1 MQVCLS
7 AYDAHCALG
16 RGVDACVDQLL
27 AGGVAVGQR
36 QFDDL
41 NEPLTLPYF
50 GIPAAGDNDADNEPD
65 LYRCLNQ
72 IAAGVLAKAGLD
84 AAARQRTAI
93 LLGSS
98 SFDVQVSEQR
108 YQADLQ
114 ERGDAAVPMPI
125 VGYGKLAE
133 RLASELALSEYRFT
147 YSTACTSSANA
158 LLYGQRL
165 ISAGLVDHALVI
177 GLEWRNLTSILGF
190 AGLGLLSPTASMRPF
205 QSGRDGLLLGEAI
218 GCVLL
223 SHPQYAATNTP
234 RLAGGAIATDNHSLT
249 AANIDGSELA
259 MVIRLALQDSGIESA
274 QIKGIKAHA
283 TASLKN
289 DEAESA
295 AIRQVLGDTPP
306 PLFALKPFC
315 GHTLG
320 ACGALELA
328 LTLGCMSRGVLPGNR
343 NIQCDES
350 LGISLLGETI
360 PADSGYYL
368 LNSFAFGGNNNALV
382 IHYSGSEAPPCAS

>member
-1 MQVCLS
+1 MHVSLS
-7 AYDAHCALG
+7 AYDAYCALG
-16 RGVDACVDQLL
+16 RGIETCVDQLL

-36 QFDDL
+36 QFDGL
-41 NEPLTLPYF
+41 NEALTLPYF
-50 GIPAAGDNDADNEPD
+50 AIPAGSEHGSDSGPD
-65 LYRCLNQ
+65 LYHMLSQ
-72 IAAGVLAKAGLD
+72 VAGGVLVNSGLD
-84 AAARQRTAI
+84 ATARQRTAI

-108 YQADLQ
+108 YQADLLQ
-114 ERGDAAVPMPI
+114 RGDAAVPMPI
-125 VGYGKLAE
+125 VGYGKLAD
-133 RLASELALSEYRFT
+133 RLANELALSPYRFT

-165 ISAGLVDHALVI
+165 ISAGLVEHALVI

-223 SHPQYAATNTP
+223 SHPQHAATGAP

-249 AANIDGSELA
+249 AANVDGIDLA
-259 MVIRLALQDSGIESA
+259 RVIRQALLDSGINSA
-274 QIKGIKAHA
+274 EIKGIKAHA

-320 ACGALELA
+320 ASGALELA
-328 LTLGCMSRGVLPGNR
+328 LTLGCLARGVLPGNQR
-343 NIQCDES
+343 VQCDES
-350 LGISLLGETI
+350 LGISLLSDTI
-360 PADSGYYL
+360 IAESGYYL

-382 IHYSGSEAPPCAS
+382 IHHPGSEAPTCAS

>member
-1 MQVCLS
+1 MHACLTAFD
-7 AYDAHCALG
+7 AYCALG
-16 RGVDACVDQLL
+16 RGVETCVDQLL

-36 QFDDL
+36 QFDQL

-50 GIPAAGDNDADNEPD
+50 AIPQADASESDSEPD
-65 LYRCLNQ
+65 VYRSLHE
-72 IAAGVLAKAGLD
+72 IAAGVLAKGGLD
-84 AAARQRTAI
+84 APARQRTAI

-98 SFDVQVSEQR
+98 SFDVHVSEQL
-108 YQADLQ
+108 YQNDLLQ
-114 ERGDAAVPMPI
+114 RGDAAVPMAVI
-125 VGYGKLAE
+125 GYG
-133 RLASELALSEYRFT
+133 RLVENLGNELGLGAYRFS

-190 AGLGLLSPTASMRPF
+190 AGLGLLSPSERMRPF
-205 QSGRDGLLLGEAI
+205 ERDRDGLLLGEAI

-223 SHPQYAATNTP
+223 SHPQQAATNAP
-234 RLAGGAIATDNHSLT
+234 RLIGGAIATDNHSLT
-249 AANIDGSELA
+249 AANVDGMELA
-259 MVIRLALQDSGIESA
+259 KVIRQALQDSGIDSA

-289 DEAESA
+289 DEAEAS
-295 AIRQVLGDTPP
+295 AIRQVLGASPP

-320 ACGALELA
+320 ASGALELA
-328 LTLGCMSRGVLPGNR
+328 LMLGCLSRGVLPGNR
-343 NIQCDES
+343 SVECDDS
-350 LGISLLGETI
+350 LGISLLERTTT
-360 PADSGYYL
+360 AESGYYL
-368 LNSFAFGGNNNALV
+368 LNSFAFGGNNNVLV
-382 IHYSGSEAPPCAS
+382 IHYPGNEAATCAS

>member
-7 AYDAHCALG
+7 AYDARCALG
-16 RGVDACVDQLL
+16 RDVDRCVDQLL
-27 AGGVAVGQR
+27 AGGVPVGQR
-36 QFDDL
+36 QFELL

-50 GIPAAGDNDADNEPD
+50 SIPSASADAPDSEPD
-65 LYRCLNQ
+65 VYRSLQQ
-72 IAAGVLAKAGLD
+72 IATNVLARAGLD
-84 AAARQRTAI
+84 TSARQRTAI

-98 SFDVQVSEQR
+98 SYDVHVSEQL
-108 YQADLQ
+108 YQEDLPQ
-114 ERGDAAVPMPI
+114 RGEDAVPMAVI
-125 VGYGKLAE
+125 GYGRLAE
-133 RLASELALSEYRFT
+133 DLGNQLGLSAYRFS

-190 AGLGLLSPTASMRPF
+190 AGLGLLSPSERMRPF
-205 QSGRDGLLLGEAI
+205 ESDRDGLLLGEAI

-223 SHPQYAATNTP
+223 SHPQHAAPDAP

-249 AANIDGSELA
+249 AANVDGVELA
-259 MVIRLALQDSGIESA
+259 KVIHQALQDSGIAPA

-289 DEAESA
+289 DEAESS
-295 AIRQVLGDTPP
+295 AIRQVLGDSPP
-306 PLFALKPFC
+306 TLFALKPFC

-320 ACGALELA
+320 ASGAVELA
-328 LTLGCMSRGVLPGNR
+328 LMLGCLARGVLPGNPNAR
-343 NIQCDES
+343 CDES
-350 LGISLLGETI
+350 LGITLLDRNI
-360 PADSGYYL
+360 AADNGYYL
-368 LNSFAFGGNNNALV
+368 LNCFAFGGNNNVLV
-382 IHYSGSEAPPCAS
+382 IHYPGNEAAACPS